1 MLANAEEDIDVEA
14 AHRAGAEE
22 TAEVAEFD
30 ENFSNSQST
39 TTTTTATAEVY
50 IHVYT
55 CVCVTCVSVCVCV
68 CTE

>member
-39 TTTTTATAEVY
+39 TTTTATAEVY

-55 CVCVTCVSVCVCV
+55 CVCVCV
-68 CTE
+68 